1 MFSIL
6 RTVKIF
12 TDNGKTLHSMWRYEN
27 PGRSTAFVEACKMRE
42 LELCGWRIGESVA
55 ECESIRSNDDML
67 DIAEFILANFR
78 GMFPKET
85 FSVVKVVVTDEYIRL
100 TKRGKLD
107 HKSLFQDSISIDN
120 RGRIQPRERWTEA
133 TMTRELV

>member
-1 MFSIL
+1 MYSIL

-27 PGRSTAFVEACKMRE
+27 PGRSIAYVEACQKRE
-42 LELCGWRIGESVA
+42 LERLGWRTGESVE
-55 ECESIRSNDDML
+55 ECESIRSDDDML
-67 DIAEFILANFR
+67 DTAEFILANFH
-78 GMFPKET
+78 GMFPGET
-85 FSVVKVVVTDEYIRL
+85 FSAEKVVVTDEYIRL

-120 RGRIQPRERWTEA
+120 LGRIQPRERWTEA
-133 TMTRELV
+133 TRTSELV